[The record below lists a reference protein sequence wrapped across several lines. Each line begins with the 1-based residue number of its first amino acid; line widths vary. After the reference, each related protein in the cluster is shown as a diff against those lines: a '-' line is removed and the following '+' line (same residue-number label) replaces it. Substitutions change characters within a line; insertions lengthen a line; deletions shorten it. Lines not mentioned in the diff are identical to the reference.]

1 MEARVSDLLIRDISE
16 PMKQDIA
23 ERAKQ
28 AGRSLSEEAKELLQK
43 ALVAEKAAT
52 ESPRLSAW
60 DFLRPILYNGDDAA
74 ATEYARLMD
83 EIEAERKKDF
93 GRPVED
99 FE

>member
-1 MEARVSDLLIRDISE
+1 MSDLLIRDIPE

-28 AGRSLSEEAKELLQK
+28 AGRSLSDEAKELLRK
-43 ALVAEKAAT
+43 ALVAENSET
-52 ESPRLSAW
+52 ESSRLSAW
-60 DFLRPILYNGDDAA
+60 DILRPILYDGDAAA
-74 ATEYARLMD
+74 ATEYARIMD
-83 EIEAERKKDF
+83 EIELERKKDF

>member
-1 MEARVSDLLIRDISE
+1 MEAWMSDLLIRDISE

-28 AGRSLSEEAKELLQK
+28 AGRSLSDEAKELLRK
-43 ALVAEKAAT
+43 ALVAENSET
-52 ESPRLSAW
+52 ESSRLSAW
-60 DFLRPILYNGDDAA
+60 DMLRPILYDGDAA
-74 ATEYARLMD
+74 AAMEYARIMD
-83 EIEAERKKDF
+83 EIELERKKDF

>member
-1 MEARVSDLLIRDISE
+1 MSDLLIRDISE
-16 PMKQDIA
+16 PMKHDIA

-43 ALVAEKAAT
+43 ALIAEKAAT
-52 ESPRLSAW
+52 EGAGVSAW
-60 DFLRPILYNGDDAA
+60 DLLRPILYDGDDAA
-74 ATEYARLMD
+74 ATEYARIMD
-83 EIEAERKKDF
+83 EIEAERKTDF

>member
-1 MEARVSDLLIRDISE
+1 MSDLLIRDISE

-23 ERAKQ
+23 RRARQ

-43 ALVAEKAAT
+43 ALIAEKAET
-52 ESPRLSAW
+52 ETPRLSAW
-60 DFLRPILYNGDDAA
+60 RPILYDGNDTAA
-74 ATEYARLMD
+74 AEYALIME

>member
-1 MEARVSDLLIRDISE
+1 MSDLLIRDISE

-23 ERAKQ
+23 RRARQ

-43 ALVAEKAAT
+43 ALIAEKAET
-52 ESPRLSAW
+52 ETPRLSAW
-60 DFLRPILYNGDDAA
+60 DLLRPILYDGNDAA
-74 ATEYARLMD
+74 AAEYALIME